1 MHEVFA
7 ATYFAANSIYVK
19 FELKV
24 GTYIYF

>member
-7 ATYFAANSIYVK
+7 ATYFAANSIYIK

-24 GTYIYF
+24 GAYIYF